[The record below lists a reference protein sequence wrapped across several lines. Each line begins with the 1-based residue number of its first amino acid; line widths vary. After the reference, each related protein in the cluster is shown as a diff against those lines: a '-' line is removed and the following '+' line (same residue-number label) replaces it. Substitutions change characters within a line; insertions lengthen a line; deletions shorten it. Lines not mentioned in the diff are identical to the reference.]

1 MIERIQI
8 QSTAWIDAQSPS
20 VDETA
25 QLYRDFGLDSYV
37 ADELPA
43 SIERSKVRFFD
54 THTYVVLQFPSIEG
68 VTRGGKKCELDFI
81 IGKNFLISV
90 HYEDMV
96 SIKVVSRDALA
107 NPQEYS
113 DPIAL
118 FFHIVFKQYRDI
130 GKELEGIDLLI
141 EEAEQEIFESQDAS
155 TVEKISHINHRI
167 LDFKRA
173 MRFHADIWNQLTE
186 KNDSQ
191 FFVRAEAE
199 YHKLWNALEHYREI
213 TQSLQSTNDSLLSY
227 KTNEVMKFLTVLNF
241 IVLPVAIIP
250 TALGLAT
257 NNQERIYVIGFFALI
272 SLVIYAYFRRK
283 SWF

>member
-1 MIERIQI
+1 MIQRTQI
-8 QSTAWIDAQSPS
+8 QSSTWIDAESPS
-20 VDETA
+20 AEETA
-25 QLYRDFGLDSYV
+25 QLYRDFKLDSYV

-54 THTYVVLQFPSIEG
+54 TYTYIVLQFPSIEG
-68 VTRGGKKCELDFI
+68 IGKAGKKRELDFI
-81 IGKNFLISV
+81 LGKNFFISV
-90 HYEDMV
+90 HYEDMP
-96 SIKVVSRDALA
+96 SIRVVSRDALA
-107 NPQEYS
+107 NPHEYS

-118 FFHIVFKQYRDI
+118 FFHVVFKQYRDI

-141 EEAEQEIFESQDAS
+141 EEAEQEIFEEQNKS
-155 TVEKISHINHRI
+155 TVERISHINHRI

-173 MRFHADIWNQLTE
+173 MRFHSDIWKQLIE
-186 KNDSQ
+186 NSDSP

-213 TQSLQSTNDSLLSY
+213 IQSLQSTNDSLLSY
-227 KTNEVMKFLTVLNF
+227 KTNEVMKFLTLLNF

-257 NNQERIYVIGFFALI
+257 SNQERIYIIGFFALM
-272 SLVIYAYFRRK
+272 SLTIYAYFRRK